1 MLPELFHFG
10 RFALPSYGVIAAI
23 GLLAALYV
31 VRRLAG
37 QHDVDPDKAWSLGII
52 AMLSALLGAKIFYVI
67 NDWSRYSAD
76 PRQIFSLETLQ
87 AGGVFYG
94 GLLGALAA
102 CSAFLLYTRMPVLR
116 TSDVFAPGIA
126 LGHAFGR
133 LGCFAA
139 GCCYGRPTDLPWGVK
154 FTNPLAARFAGT
166 PLDVHLHPTQ
176 IYEFGIELAN
186 FFLLLWLLRRKTFDG
201 QVIGAYVFLYG
212 FARYFIEF
220 FRGDPGRA
228 TVLGGFMTATQLISL
243 LLVMAGGALWIRRPP
258 RSEKLRELAQA
269 AP

>member
-1 MLPELFHFG
+1 
-10 RFALPSYGVIAAI
+10 
-23 GLLAALYV
+23 
-31 VRRLAG
+31 
-37 QHDVDPDKAWSLGII
+37 
-52 AMLSALLGAKIFYVI
+52 
-67 NDWSRYSAD
+67 
-76 PRQIFSLETLQ
+76 
-87 AGGVFYG
+87 
-94 GLLGALAA
+94 
-102 CSAFLLYTRMPVLR
+102 
-116 TSDVFAPGIA
+116 
-126 LGHAFGR
+126 
-133 LGCFAA
+133 
-139 GCCYGRPTDLPWGVK
+139 
-154 FTNPLAARFAGT
+154 
-166 PLDVHLHPTQ
+166 VHLHPTQ